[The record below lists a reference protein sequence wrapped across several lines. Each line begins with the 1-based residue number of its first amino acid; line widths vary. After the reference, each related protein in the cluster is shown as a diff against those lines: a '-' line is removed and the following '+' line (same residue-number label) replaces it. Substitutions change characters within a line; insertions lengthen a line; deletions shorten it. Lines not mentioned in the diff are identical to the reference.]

1 MPQRISGFL
10 DTQLLQSCFG
20 LSLKRNA
27 SLFSHGS
34 RFLLVGLGVVGLGV
48 DSGSSVRVSDA
59 PGVGSSVGFFVG
71 FLVLGTLVGLMG
83 IRVGTRVGLLHSF
96 SCFYNYDNDVFV
108 ITQKMMA

>member
-1 MPQRISGFL
+1 M
-10 DTQLLQSCFG
+10 
-20 LSLKRNA
+20 
-27 SLFSHGS
+27 
-34 RFLLVGLGVVGLGV
+34 GLGV

-71 FLVLGTLVGLMG
+71 FLVLGTLVDLMG